1 MWWLDEK
8 GFLLHIMNN
17 QEVSE
22 VYILS
27 VNTFLQS
34 L

>member
-1 MWWLDEK
+1 MK
-8 GFLLHIMNN
+8 KVFLLHIMNN